1 MTKHLGIFALVL
13 GLGLPVFA
21 AQGSFVNIHEQ
32 YQSIRA
38 IGMGGAFAAV
48 ADDTTALFYNSA
60 AYARFSEGQ
69 VQLSLLDLAAS
80 LNFQNFYNQVSGL
93 SGQGSSNIAAVV
105 NTLQGLYG
113 NQYQAR
119 IKLLEAAWAR
129 PHWGIAFV
137 PADFTLDMA
146 VHNQG
151 APALDV
157 RAYADT
163 TFAYG
168 YGKNIKNETL
178 GLLSWGIT
186 TKAIMREYASKEM
199 NALDVATNSN
209 IVSSQDASNGFTAD
223 IDLGL
228 LFTPYLPQGAGWDW
242 IRGSRPTFALV
253 GRNLL
258 DEGFSTRV
266 LSSGFSTVNQP
277 DQLYRVFD
285 LGSRFEI
292 PKFWIFGGRFAFDER
307 DIGHPLWDWQKGLHA
322 GFEFDWMMTSWWKG
336 QWRVGYGGGYPS
348 AGFSALFTV
357 FRLDLAYYGEN
368 VGSINNPQSNQMVE
382 LRMTAEL

>member
-1 MTKHLGIFALVL
+1 VTKHLAIFALVF
-13 GLGLPVFA
+13 GLALPVLG
-21 AQGSFVNIHEQ
+21 QGTFVNIHQQ

-38 IGMGGAFAAV
+38 TGMGGAFAAV
-48 ADDTTALFYNSA
+48 ADDTSALFYNPA
-60 AYARFSEGQ
+60 AYARFDRGD
-69 VQLSLLDLAAS
+69 VQLSLIDAGVS
-80 LNFQNFYNQVSGL
+80 VSGPSFYNQVNAL
-93 SGQGSSNIAAVV
+93 SGQGTSNVANIV
-105 NTLQGLYG
+105 NTLDGFYG
-113 NQYQAR
+113 NQYSAR
-119 IKLLEAAWAR
+119 VKLLETAWAR
-129 PHWGIAFV
+129 PNWGIAFIPSDV
-137 PADFTLDMA
+137 TVDMA

-157 RAYADT
+157 RAYTDT

-186 TKAIMREYASKEM
+186 GKAIMREYANKQM

-209 IVSSQDASNGFTAD
+209 LVSMQDASSGLTAD
-223 IDLGL
+223 FDLGL
-228 LFTPYLPQGAGWDW
+228 LFTPYLPQGIGWDW
-242 IRGSRPTFALV
+242 IRGSRPTFALT

-258 DEGFSTRV
+258 DEGFSTRA
-266 LSSGFSTVNQP
+266 LGGFSTANQP
-277 DQLYRVFD
+277 EQLYRVFD
-285 LGSRFEI
+285 VGSRFEI

-307 DIGHPLWDWQKGLHA
+307 DLGHPLWDFQKGTHA

-348 AGFSALFTV
+348 AGFSARFTI

-368 VGSINNPQSNQMVE
+368 VGSSNNPQSNQMME